1 MESGRGLIIFP
12 GALGD
17 LICLLPAIRALGRR
31 YPALAFELM
40 ARAELARFAEH
51 RMMVVAGHSIDRR
64 EVALLFSERGG
75 ESNLAC
81 NFFGQFERI
90 DCFFASAHECFCS
103 SLRQAAGRDVSF
115 YPFRPPGLG
124 HMAECYLRAIGAPI
138 PHPLR
143 ESIELLPDDLCGA
156 QARLNALGLEAR
168 RFVLVLPGSGS
179 ARKNW
184 PAENFAL
191 LAERVQLIHP
201 VLVVLGPAEI
211 GLAPVFRARS
221 LAVVSDVELSELAG
235 IAGLARCFIGNDS
248 GVSHL
253 AAVAGAC
260 GIVIF
265 GPTDPERWRPL
276 GDVKTIQK
284 EPLQSLSLDQ
294 VLSTFTEFIQAKNTP
309 GV

>member
-90 DCFFASAHECFCS
+90 DCFFAADNEHFRA
-103 SLRQAAGRDVSF
+103 SLRQAAGGDVSF
-115 YPFRPPGLG
+115 YPFRPPGMG
-124 HMAECYLRAIGAPI
+124 HMAECYLRAIGATI
-138 PHPLR
+138 SHPLR
-143 ESIELLPDDLCGA
+143 DSIELLPDDLRGA
-156 QARLNALGLEAR
+156 QQKLCALGLEPG

-184 PAENFAL
+184 QAGNFAL
-191 LAERVQLIHP
+191 LAERVQLIHR
-201 VLVVLGPAEI
+201 VLVVLGPAET
-211 GLAPVFRARS
+211 GLAPAFRARS
-221 LAVVSDVELSELAG
+221 LAMVSEVELGELTG
-235 IAGLARCFIGNDS
+235 IARLARCF
-248 GVSHL
+248 
-253 AAVAGAC
+253 
-260 GIVIF
+260 
-265 GPTDPERWRPL
+265 
-276 GDVKTIQK
+276 
-284 EPLQSLSLDQ
+284 
-294 VLSTFTEFIQAKNTP
+294 
-309 GV
+309 